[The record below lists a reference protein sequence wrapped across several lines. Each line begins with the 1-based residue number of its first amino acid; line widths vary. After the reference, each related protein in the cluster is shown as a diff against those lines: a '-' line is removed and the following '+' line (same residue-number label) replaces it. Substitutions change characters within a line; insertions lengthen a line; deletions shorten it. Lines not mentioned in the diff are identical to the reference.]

1 LAKLGGFIM
10 ARNRGKKALYEV
22 MSKARSKQGYG
33 RPLEPTHLKRPDKDK
48 LTTEEK
54 SAVEMP
60 KAAAQWWRKPRIVQ
74 LNAGRMEF
82 SLPFPV
88 VIALL
93 LGLVLLVLVAFRL
106 GQSSYLNEQ
115 GTIESFRETPNIEQ
129 ENLIERVRS
138 DTRNDTIRTPAP
150 STAKPPVTKEVEPAK
165 PKGNNVIVLVEFG
178 RREDLVPVM
187 AHFAQYNI
195 VTEIVNWDGKYFLI
209 TKDRYENF
217 ETGTEGYK
225 VLQKIK
231 QVGPKYKAPA
241 NYEPFSTHFF
251 TDAYGRKVN

>member
-1 LAKLGGFIM
+1 M

-22 MSKARSKQGYG
+22 MSKARYKQGRV
-33 RPLEPTHLKRPDKDK
+33 RPLEPTHLKRSDKDE

-54 SAVEMP
+54 SALEMP

-93 LGLVLLVLVAFRL
+93 LGLVLLFLVAFRL
-106 GQSSYLNEQ
+106 GQSSYPNEQ
-115 GTIESFRETPNIEQ
+115 GTIESVRETPKIEQ
-129 ENLIERVRS
+129 ENLIERARS
-138 DTRNDTIRTPAP
+138 DTIRTPPP
-150 STAKPPVTKEVEPAK
+150 STTKSPVTKEVEPAK
-165 PKGNNVIVLVEFG
+165 VKGGNVIVLVEFG
-178 RREDLVPVM
+178 RREDLVPVK
-187 AHFAQYNI
+187 AHFAQYDI
-195 VTEIVNWDGKYFLI
+195 ATEIVPDNGRYFLW
-209 TKDRYENF
+209 TKDRYDNID
-217 ETGTEGYK
+217 TPGTEGYK

-241 NYEPFSTHFF
+241 NYEPFSAHFF
-251 TDAYGRKVN
+251 TDAYGKKVN